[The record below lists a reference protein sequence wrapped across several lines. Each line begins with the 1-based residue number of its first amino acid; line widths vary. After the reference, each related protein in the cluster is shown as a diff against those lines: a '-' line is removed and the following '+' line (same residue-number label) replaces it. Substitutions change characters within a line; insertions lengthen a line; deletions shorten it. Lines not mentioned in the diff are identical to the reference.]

1 MRINVIRRRVPAF
14 ITATLMSALVVGL
27 IGSPASGATSGWAG
41 ESIISQPNS
50 GSGAFEPA
58 VAADHSAPY
67 VYSAFMQYPG
77 PAIMVRVSSNGG
89 TTWGAATALCGSKCT
104 GAGQYDPSL
113 AVATNGTVFGSFMIG
128 NAINFVSSTNHG
140 ATWSSPMKISAKSW
154 GDKPFIAANGNGS
167 DVYVTYTS
175 SGGNIFDVYSHTA
188 GATWSSPVQLTNETG
203 EYYYSNGGTI
213 LPNGTAV
220 MVASEYKQSSG
231 AKSSASGAI
240 NVVEFR
246 TTNGGSSWT
255 RTVVDGVF
263 TGPTYQNS
271 SVTTCASDASGHL
284 LLLYS
289 GATTLAANDHVWIR
303 TSADSGATWSART
316 EMTTSSSTLDA
327 TSVAA
332 AGTGN
337 GIFAITWMQGQNG
350 SGWNVYQR
358 QSTTAG
364 ASWSTE
370 ALVSDATTGAAYKTA
385 SGFGLPYGDYDMV
398 AINSSLDTVAVM
410 GEGNAAYTYG
420 DIWENVQ
427 TTPI

>member
-1 MRINVIRRRVPAF
+1 MMNGAIRRRVPAF
-14 ITATLMSALVVGL
+14 ITASLMTALAIGL
-27 IGSPASGATSGWAG
+27 MGSPVSGATTGWAG
-41 ESIISQPNS
+41 ESIISQTNNS
-50 GSGAFEPA
+50 SGAFEPA
-58 VAADHSAPY
+58 IAADHSSPY
-67 VYSAFMQYPG
+67 VYSAWMEYPG
-77 PAIMVRVSSNGG
+77 PYIAVRASSNGG
-89 TTWGAATALCGSKCT
+89 STWGSMTSLCTKCG

-113 AVATNGTVFGSFMIG
+113 AVASNGTVFASFMIG
-128 NAINFVSSTNHG
+128 NAINFTSSTNHG
-140 ATWSSPMKISAKSW
+140 ASWSSPVKISAKSW

-167 DVYVTYTS
+167 DVYDTYTS
-175 SGGNIFDVYSHTA
+175 SGGNIFAVYSHNA
-188 GATWSSPVQLTNETG
+188 GATWSSPSKLTNESG

-231 AKSSASGAI
+231 AKSSSTGPI
-240 NVVEFR
+240 NIVEFR

-271 SVTTCASDASGHL
+271 SVTTCASDASGNL

-289 GATTLAANDHVWIR
+289 GATALGANDHVWIR
-303 TSADSGATWSART
+303 TSTDSGATWSART

-327 TSVAA
+327 TSPAA

-337 GIFAITWMQGQNG
+337 GIFTITWMQGSS

-358 QSTTAG
+358 QSTNAG
-364 ASWSTE
+364 AGWSTQ
-370 ALVSDATTGAAYKTA
+370 ALVSDATSGASYKTA

-420 DIWENVQ
+420 DIWVNHQ
-427 TTPI
+427 TSPI